1 MTAISKIKSSGISKL
16 PFWDVDYAS
25 LDIERDALF
34 ILEKVFNYGLWS
46 DYRAAF
52 TLYGQARIRQE
63 IVGASY
69 LKKEVLSFLCLILNL
84 KPTDFKCFTKTQ
96 SLPPLWDS

>member
-1 MTAISKIKSSGISKL
+1 MTVTTSIQSAGISKL
-16 PFWDVDYAS
+16 PFWDIDYDS
-25 LDIERDALF
+25 LDAGRDCLF

-52 TLYGQARIRQE
+52 SLYGQVRIRWE
-63 IVGASY
+63 IIHASY
-69 LKKEVLSFLCLILNL
+69 LKKDVLTFLCLILDL
-84 KPTDFKCFTKTQ
+84 QPTDFKCFTKIQ

>member
-1 MTAISKIKSSGISKL
+1 MTAISKIKSSGISNL

-69 LKKEVLSFLCLILNL
+69 LKKEVLSFLCLILKL

-96 SLPPLWDS
+96 SLLPLGDS